1 MDSKDNEISVIKK
14 DIIETV
20 EKVEEIIKEDT
31 VNCYTRIAVFFKKL
45 VYCECN
51 SSSNCIKK

>member
-1 MDSKDNEISVIKK
+1 MDNKDNENSVIKK
-14 DIIETV
+14 DII
-20 EKVEEIIKEDT
+20 EKVEEIIKEDKL
-31 VNCYTRIAVFFKKL
+31 NCYTRISVFFKKL